1 MSEELKQFYRDLQAW
16 VDAGMPESREFSPD
30 IATCP
35 ALLRWARLKL
45 ESTMPGVQGLLLDEN
60 EDLFIS
66 LDLDAYYPFND
77 GIRAEWWAEKATGTF
92 YKNPERLAFIKE
104 MAQ

>member
-30 IATCP
+30 MAICP
-35 ALLRWARLKL
+35 SLRGWMILNTVSGMPAARL
-45 ESTMPGVQGLLLDEN
+45 SVEN

-66 LDLDAYYPFND
+66 RDLYAFYPFND
-77 GIRAEWWAEKATGTF
+77 GSRAEWVEEKATGTF

-104 MAQ
+104 MAK